1 MSQQQREQALL
12 ARRVAAVVGLM
23 VAKGEVCSEPAS
35 VITLARAATQKEAL
49 NTRSYNEG
57 KKLVCKFCRQYAVNN
72 SAQKGGRRWPAD
84 GRSAAPAASN
94 LFWGQCAEIPTA
106 ATRDPSF
113 RRHGRNFWEGTF
125 RSLFSFPHKKGQHL
139 DRDEICQT
147 PAGSC

>member
-1 MSQQQREQALL
+1 MSQHQQALL
-12 ARRVAAVVGLM
+12 ASSRVAAVVGLM
-23 VAKGEVCSEPAS
+23 VAKGGRFASEPAS

-49 NTRSYNEG
+49 NTRPYNEG

-84 GRSAAPAASN
+84 ARSAAPAASN

>member
-23 VAKGEVCSEPAS
+23 VAKGEVCSEPAP

-72 SAQKGGRRWPAD
+72 SAQKGGRRWLLMLDLLHPLPQISFGDNARKFQPRPHVTHRLGD
-84 GRSAAPAASN
+84 MAGISGKGLLG
-94 LFWGQCAEIPTA
+94 LFFVSTQKG
-106 ATRDPSF
+106 ATFGP
-113 RRHGRNFWEGTF
+113 
-125 RSLFSFPHKKGQHL
+125 
-139 DRDEICQT
+139 
-147 PAGSC
+147 